1 MEITKRKSLTGE
13 RYLNFI
19 IDSEQYCIDIT
30 MIREIMA
37 MTELTPIP
45 QTPDFISGVINLRGK
60 IIPIIDLRL
69 KFGLPFLEYTN
80 RSCIVVVEL
89 VDDDEQ
95 ATLMG
100 LTVDTIHEVVNI
112 SESKIYQVP
121 LINSK
126 IESDYI
132 KGMVEVE
139 GQIMVV
145 LDIESIIG
153 EDEFVLLDKIGSI

>member
-19 IDSEQYCIDIT
+19 IDKEKYCIDIT
-30 MIREIMA
+30 LIREIMA

-45 QTPDFISGVINLRGK
+45 QTPDFVSGVINLRGK

-69 KFGLPFLEYTN
+69 KFGLPYREYTN

-89 VDDDEQ
+89 VDQNEQ
-95 ATLMG
+95 ATHLG
-100 LTVDTIHEVVNI
+100 LIVDTIHEVINI
-112 SESKIYQVP
+112 SESKIYQLP
-121 LINSK
+121 LINSR

-132 KGMVEVE
+132 KGMVEIE

-145 LDIESIIG
+145 LDIESIVG
-153 EDEFVLLDKIGSI
+153 EDEFVLLDEIGSI